1 MNVSK
6 AAQLLSDSVAHTLRR
21 YKRNKKFAYLFKG
34 SETTKRFTKLI
45 NDVFDAMNGRCI
57 AQGINVINGWKKKK
71 RLDIFLDI
79 LEEEEECKRTRKPN
93 DPDTPVKM
101 FLSDTT
107 LQSWRVTV
115 LRVRALTEEMF
126 NVESTSV
133 LTGKLNQ
140 DPLEVK
146 LKNSSHTYVSCY
158 FFVAFFHN
166 SPWH

>member
-1 MNVSK
+1 
-6 AAQLLSDSVAHTLRR
+6 
-21 YKRNKKFAYLFKG
+21 
-34 SETTKRFTKLI
+34 
-45 NDVFDAMNGRCI
+45 MNGRCI

-133 LTGKLNQ
+133 LTVRGIDDTPTAHSWLQIFRILSLYNPTRMPAVRGNV
-140 DPLEVK
+140 DHAEIF
-146 LKNSSHTYVSCY
+146 VS
-158 FFVAFFHN
+158 
-166 SPWH
+166 